1 MKKVIG
7 ILICCYFMSLFLNTY
22 AYFEDVYRI
31 RINHRLLD
39 ETSRISLYS
48 DNVHVK
54 KKDWSIELVR
64 NGASIEVPT
73 KMLEDDFTINVVKD
87 KSISRT
93 LYLINAR
100 YTYED
105 KNLPTR
111 SFIYFYNSDS
121 SSWQNVLDSNNYYSP
136 YESTIFNIANGDKY
150 MRDRGVDFV
159 LTLEPKFLNKDG
171 YMYEL
176 TWNEMKKSIQFQ
188 PAEYFI
194 NEF

>member
-1 MKKVIG
+1 
-7 ILICCYFMSLFLNTY
+7 MSLFLNTY

-48 DNVHVK
+48 DNVYVK

-121 SSWQNVLDSNNYYSP
+121 STWQNVLDSNNYFSP
-136 YESTIFNIANGDKY
+136 YERTIFNIANGYKSMKDE
-150 MRDRGVDFV
+150 GVDFV

-171 YMYEL
+171 YMYQL
-176 TWNEMKKSIQFQ
+176 TWNEMKKSIQFK

>member
-1 MKKVIG
+1 MKKVMG
-7 ILICCYFMSLFLNTY
+7 ILICCYFMSLFFTTY
-22 AYFEDVYRI
+22 AYFEDFYHI
-31 RINHRLLD
+31 QINHRLLN
-39 ETSRISLYS
+39 ETSRISLNS
-48 DNVHVK
+48 DNVYVK
-54 KKDWSIELVR
+54 KKGWGIELVR
-64 NGASIEVPT
+64 NGSSIEVPT
-73 KMLEDDFTINVVKD
+73 NMLEDDFSINVVKD
-87 KSISRT
+87 VSISRT

-121 SSWQNVLDSNNYYSP
+121 ATWQNVLDSNNYYSP
-136 YESTIFNIANGDKY
+136 YENTIFSISSGDKY
-150 MRDRGVDFV
+150 MSDRGVDFV

-171 YMYEL
+171 YMYQL
-176 TWNEMKKSIQFQ
+176 NWNEIEKSIQFQ